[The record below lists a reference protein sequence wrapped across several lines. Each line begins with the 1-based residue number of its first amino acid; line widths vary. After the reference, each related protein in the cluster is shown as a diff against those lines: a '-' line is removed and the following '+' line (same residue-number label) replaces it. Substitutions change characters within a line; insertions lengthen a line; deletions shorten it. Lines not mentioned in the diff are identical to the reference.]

1 MQENLK
7 NALEYLNKGKVILYP
22 TDTIW
27 GLGCDATNEE
37 SVKKIFKIKKRE
49 ESKSLIVLVNSMD
62 MLKKY
67 VKKIPSKVTC
77 VLSGTSRPTSVIY
90 KHPKGLAKNV
100 IANDNTVA
108 IRIVKDEFCN
118 NLIQEFGKPLVSTS
132 ANYSGKSNPR
142 NFDDI
147 DKNLKKEVDYIVSLH
162 HNKNQNNASQIV
174 MIDDHGKINFLRK

>member
-1 MQENLK
+1 MQEDLK

-27 GLGCDATNEE
+27 GLGCDATREE

-49 ESKSLIVLVNSMD
+49 ESKSLIILVNSME

-67 VKKIPSKVTC
+67 IKKFPSKVTC
-77 VLSGTSRPTSVIY
+77 VLNGTSRPTSVIY
-90 KHPKGLAKNV
+90 KNPVGLAKPV
-100 IANDNTVA
+100 IADNNTVA
-108 IRIVKDEFCN
+108 IRIVKDKFCY

-132 ANYSGKSNPR
+132 ANYSGKSSPR

-147 DKNLKKEVDYIVSLH
+147 DKNLMKEVDYIVSLYQ
-162 HNKNQNNASQIV
+162 NRNQNSASQIV